1 LLCTAGGGR
10 ALMLD
15 TLTQLFTTVHAW
27 VFETLVQPLLYHF
40 GFMAYAEQA
49 FESLE
54 VALYGVIEIGIM
66 LLVLRPLEAWHPVER
81 WTNRRAVRVDVL
93 YTFLH
98 RLGIVP
104 LAVFLL
110 LRPLQEGLDGSLR
123 LQGFIPPSLED
134 LIPWFVAHPLASF
147 FVYLAI
153 LDLAE
158 YWRHRLQ
165 HRFNWWWSLHAL
177 HHSQRQLSLWAD
189 RRNHLLDDVLGDLWL
204 VLVALLIG
212 VSPGHFIG
220 IVVVTRLFESLSHT
234 NVRLSFGR
242 IGDRL
247 LVSPA
252 YHRMHHGIGIGH
264 EGHALGCNF
273 APLFPLWDVL
283 FGTADFSNRY
293 PATGIRDQLDGVDYG
308 DGFIRQQV
316 LGFKRLFRTLS
327 P

>member
-1 LLCTAGGGR
+1 
-10 ALMLD
+10 MLD
-15 TLTQLFTTVHAW
+15 ALTQLFTTVHAW
-27 VFETLVQPLLYHF
+27 VFETLVQPLLYNF

-49 FESLE
+49 FDSLE
-54 VALYGVIEIGIM
+54 VALYGVLEIGIM
-66 LLVLRPLEAWHPVER
+66 LLVLRPLEAWRPVEH
-81 WTNRRAVRVDVL
+81 WTSRRAVRVDVL

-110 LRPLQEGLDGSLR
+110 LRPLEEGLDGSLR
-123 LQGFIPPSLED
+123 FQGFIPPSLED
-134 LIPWFVAHPLASF
+134 LIPWFASHPLASF
-147 FVYLAI
+147 FIYLAI

-165 HRFNWWWSLHAL
+165 HRFGWWWSLHAL
-177 HHSQRQLSLWAD
+177 HHSQQQLSLWAD
-189 RRNHLLDDVLGDLWL
+189 RRNHLLDDVLGDLWK
-204 VLVALLIG
+204 VFVALLIG
-212 VSPGHFIG
+212 VPPGHFIS
-220 IVVVTRLFESLSHT
+220 IIVVTRLFESLSHT

-252 YHRMHHGIGIGH
+252 YHRMHHGIGVGH
-264 EGHALGCNF
+264 EGRAMGCNF
-273 APLFPLWDVL
+273 APLFPFWDVL

-316 LGFKRLFRTLS
+316 LGFKRLFRALS